1 MFESNSDLS
10 TNNFQYVVVNK
21 EPAEKTNN
29 NFMKCLDN
37 VRKIIGSLDRSLK
50 KTRKYE
56 DQLFYCKSTHNHIH
70 GTELSCESRSKCS
83 DADKSK
89 SSRSHVDIADSWSTL
104 SIVRLQYQYEE
115 LSKRYESLLRAYD
128 DRSNV
133 LSNRETALSK
143 ARELM
148 KMKNKQL
155 IEANTALL
163 TVGEKYLNLS
173 RKKFIQKQWYL
184 DRIEQLK
191 DRIHELVATA
201 ERARLELDDK
211 LVYMSSQEDD
221 ETIKLL
227 LKEVRACNL
236 LFLENLQLK
245 SLLEVKE
252 EKNNN
257 N

>member
-1 MFESNSDLS
+1 MILS
-10 TNNFQYVVVNK
+10 FQ
-21 EPAEKTNN
+21 PAEKINN

-56 DQLFYCKSTHNHIH
+56 DQL
-70 GTELSCESRSKCS
+70 L
-83 DADKSK
+83 
-89 SSRSHVDIADSWSTL
+89 
-104 SIVRLQYQYEE
+104 YEE

-163 TVGEKYLNLS
+163 TVGEKYLNLR
-173 RKKFIQKQWYL
+173 RKKFIQVMQM
-184 DRIEQLK
+184 
-191 DRIHELVATA
+191 
-201 ERARLELDDK
+201 K
-211 LVYMSSQEDD
+211 L
-221 ETIKLL
+221 T
-227 LKEVRACNL
+227 
-236 LFLENLQLK
+236 LFK
-245 SLLEVKE
+245 
-252 EKNNN
+252 
-257 N
+257 